1 MIGLFKWGERN
12 NSGVDT
18 SALGSATVALPLPS
32 GSAIP
37 APCAGVIIDQG
48 GRTRRAAEGSRLTL
62 AEGERAWC
70 FHPGP
75 YAADLLPFGAAPEV
89 GLRVSFAVDC
99 PDPRV
104 AQQRFDLFLAS
115 EADGRLEL
123 GEFAAAIEHALQRE
137 LAQGNLELPP
147 CTTLDEW
154 NAFRAGFNQ
163 LLYTRFGVTVEDCV
177 PVDLGASNDYAR
189 ILLARAAQAP
199 ASSPL
204 AAGDA
209 AAEAP
214 ASPAVPD
221 AEADARALRRLF
233 LELPCVMCGL
243 RLAVLPPGQQ
253 LFRQH
258 QALLQR
264 LDQVS
269 LSVNTMPAL
278 ELAAPNQPLAHA
290 QQARRARHSR
300 RAVAALD
307 EAWALLARLER
318 AAAAQLPALF
328 DEADRIVANLEH
340 DSAARRVAVA
350 ESEPA

>member
-12 NSGVDT
+12 HPALDT
-18 SALGSATVALPLPS
+18 GGLGTVTVALPIVH
-32 GSAIP
+32 GCGVP
-37 APCAGVIIDQG
+37 APCVGVIVDRG
-48 GRTRRAAEGSRLTL
+48 SRTRRTAAGSRIAL
-62 AEGERAWC
+62 AEGERAYC

-75 YAADLLPFGAAPEV
+75 YAADLLPFAAAPEI
-89 GLRVSFAVDC
+89 GLRLSFSADC

-123 GEFAAAIEHALQRE
+123 ADLAAAIEAAVQRE
-137 LAQGNLELPP
+137 LAQGNLDLPP
-147 CTTLDEW
+147 CTMLDEW

-177 PVDLGASNDYAR
+177 PVDLGAANDYAR
-189 ILLARAAQAP
+189 ILLARAAVP
-199 ASSPL
+199 
-204 AAGDA
+204 A
-209 AAEAP
+209 AAAAAAHAADSAP
-214 ASPAVPD
+214 PPETLD
-221 AEADARALRRLF
+221 AGADARALRRLF

-258 QALLQR
+258 QSLLQR

-278 ELAAPNQPLAHA
+278 ELAAPNQPLAHD
-290 QQARRARHSR
+290 QQLRRAQHSR

-307 EAWALLARLER
+307 EAWALLARLEGADDAR
-318 AAAAQLPALF
+318 LPALF
-328 DEADRIVANLEH
+328 DEADRIIANLEH
-340 DSAARRVAVA
+340 DCAARRIALP